1 MMKWGNSDMENEM
14 RLRAGEPDDDNRDY
28 LPESIYHSRDILSG
42 NPCPDPADFDCVKNQ
57 PKGVKDRK

>member
-1 MMKWGNSDMENEM
+1 MENEM